1 MPPQVQTRAMQPVY
15 GGNFRSDNAGPLS
28 FVLPGELVAATANPA
43 ESSRIL
49 EPSPDRVTPH
59 CAHFG
64 ACGGCQYQHA
74 DYAAQVALKSQILE
88 GILRAHGLAALP
100 GIPTRH
106 AAPWEYRNRIR
117 VRLEPASSGGAARLD
132 IGYSRRSSNEFLP
145 IRMCPIAAPLLLRAA
160 ERLLR
165 IAEAEPACRRWLDSV
180 AVVELFSNGQESRLQ
195 MQFFLREPVADDAG
209 FSALCERLRTAI
221 PELAGAG
228 AELDPALNR
237 RVRRR
242 WNGIAWGAPGL
253 NYEVA
258 DRTYWVSRRAF
269 FQVNRF
275 LIETLVH
282 LVCKEQKG
290 GLAWDLFAGV
300 GLFSRVL
307 AERFERVIAVE
318 AGDAAAADLVVA
330 GKGGKGKPAFEALH
344 SSTLDFLR
352 AQGLQRER
360 PELIVLD
367 PPRAGLGAEAAQ
379 VLARIGAPQLVY
391 VSCDPTTLARDLA
404 ILTRGGYRI
413 DTIDLIDL
421 FPQTFHI
428 ETVVRLSRG

>member
-1 MPPQVQTRAMQPVY
+1 
-15 GGNFRSDNAGPLS
+15 
-28 FVLPGELVAATANPA
+28 
-43 ESSRIL
+43 
-49 EPSPDRVTPH
+49 
-59 CAHFG
+59 
-64 ACGGCQYQHA
+64 
-74 DYAAQVALKSQILE
+74 
-88 GILRAHGLAALP
+88 
-100 GIPTRH
+100 
-106 AAPWEYRNRIR
+106 
-117 VRLEPASSGGAARLD
+117 
-132 IGYSRRSSNEFLP
+132 
-145 IRMCPIAAPLLLRAA
+145 
-160 ERLLR
+160 
-165 IAEAEPACRRWLDSV
+165 
-180 AVVELFSNGQESRLQ
+180 
-195 MQFFLREPVADDAG
+195 
-209 FSALCERLRTAI
+209 
-221 PELAGAG
+221 
-228 AELDPALNR
+228 
-237 RVRRR
+237 
-242 WNGIAWGAPGL
+242 
-253 NYEVA
+253 
-258 DRTYWVSRRAF
+258 
-269 FQVNRF
+269 
-275 LIETLVH
+275 
-282 LVCKEQKG
+282 
-290 GLAWDLFAGV
+290 
-300 GLFSRVL
+300 VL